1 MKTLSVKTAIV
12 TGGAQGTGRQIAE
25 DLLKHNYNVVI
36 ADIDAEAGDEALAYL
51 QQFGAVQFVRTD
63 IAVEEDV
70 VRLFESTIESF
81 KQIDVLI
88 NNAAISINKPIT
100 ELSFDEWNKVMGI
113 NLSGAFLCSKY
124 AVPHL
129 RETKGAIINLCSTR
143 AFMSEANTEAYSASK
158 GGIFAFTH
166 ALAVSLG
173 PDIRVNSI
181 SPGWIEVSELKKSS
195 QRSTP
200 ILSEADHLQH
210 PAGRVGRATDISSA
224 ILFLINPDNTFI
236 TGQNFTIDG
245 GMTRKMI
252 YV

>member
-1 MKTLSVKTAIV
+1 MKPLSVKTAIV
-12 TGGAQGTGRQIAE
+12 TGGAQGIGRQIAE

-36 ADIDAEAGDEALAYL
+36 ADIDAEAGDEALTYL
-51 QQFGAVQFVRTD
+51 YQFGAVQFIRTD

-100 ELSFDEWNKVMGI
+100 ELSFGEWNKVMGI

-124 AVPHL
+124 AVPYL
-129 RETKGAIINLCSTR
+129 RKTKGAIINLCSTR

-158 GGIFAFTH
+158 GGIFALTH

-210 PAGRVGRATDISSA
+210 PAGRVGKATDISSI